1 MNMII
6 QKISC
11 VLLLIT
17 LVCLTGCTEP
27 NINTARAESPAR
39 IEMVPLRKPLAKIAA
54 PDNRRTHIAQTT
66 GELTLRHALALALM
80 HNPELK
86 SWSWEIRVS
95 EADQLQASLR
105 PNPELKFDS
114 EQLGASEGAEST
126 VRLSQLIEMGDK
138 RRKRIRLASLGRDAA
153 AMDYE
158 ARRLDILTQVDKSF
172 IDVLA
177 ARQRLELTERFVELS
192 TRALDAVTAR
202 VQAGKD
208 SPVEKIRAQI
218 ALSNVKIKSAQAKQN
233 LVAARKNLAR
243 LWAAE
248 EPVFEKA
255 VGNFEEV
262 RPVPSSQDLA
272 RLIGN
277 NPDLARW
284 TVEIER
290 RRAAFDLA
298 KAKGKSDITL
308 SGGVQ
313 YLEGSAE
320 TAMVVGI
327 SLPLPFFD
335 VNQGGRMRAAN
346 RLAQAAEQQ
355 KAARMRINIA
365 LTKAHQALSNA
376 FIKTT
381 ELKNNVLQNAQT
393 LLDAATE
400 GYRQGKF
407 DYLHVLDAQ
416 RTYFQA
422 RLQHLDSL
430 AACHK
435 ARADV
440 ERLIGQSLENVN
452 QTPETKQLSQNLNK
466 EATK

>member
-1 MNMII
+1 MNMTLE
-6 QKISC
+6 KIC
-11 VLLLIT
+11 WAVLLTVI
-17 LVCLTGCTEP
+17 VCLGGCAES
-27 NINTARAESPAR
+27 NINTAGAESPAR
-39 IEMVPLRKPLAKIAA
+39 IEMAPVRRPAAEIA
-54 PDNRRTHIAQTT
+54 DNGSGRTNIEPTT
-66 GELTLRHALALALM
+66 GDLTLRGALALALV

-86 SWSWEIRVS
+86 SSSWQIRIS

-105 PNPELKFDS
+105 PNPELGIES
-114 EQLGASEGAEST
+114 EQLGSTEGAEST
-126 VRLSQLIEMGDK
+126 VMLSQLIEMGDK
-138 RRKRIRLASLGRDAA
+138 RRKRIRAASLGRDLA

-177 ARQRLELTERFVELS
+177 AQHRLELTERFVELS
-192 TRALDAVTAR
+192 TRALDAVEAR

-208 SPVEKIRAQI
+208 SPIEKIRAQI

-233 LVAARKNLAR
+233 LVAARKNLAS
-243 LWAAE
+243 LWAADK
-248 EPVFEKA
+248 PVFEKA
-255 VGNFEEV
+255 VADFDEV
-262 RPVPSSQDLA
+262 RPVPSSQALA
-272 RLIGN
+272 DLIGN
-277 NPDLARW
+277 HPDLARW
-284 TVEIER
+284 AVEIEQ

-308 SGGVQ
+308 AGGIQ

-320 TAMVVGI
+320 TAMVVGV

-335 VNQGGRMRAAN
+335 VNQGGKMRAAN
-346 RLAQAAEQQ
+346 RLAQANEQQ
-355 KAARMRINIA
+355 KVARMRINIA
-365 LTKAHQALSNA
+365 LTRAHQALSNA
-376 FIKTT
+376 YMEAT

-400 GYRQGKF
+400 GYEQGKF

-416 RTYFQA
+416 RTYFEA

-430 AACHK
+430 TACHK

-440 ERLIGQSLENVN
+440 ERLIGQSLENAN
-452 QTPETKQLSQNLNK
+452 QTPEIKQPSPKPGTEETK
-466 EATK
+466 

>member
-1 MNMII
+1 MK
-6 QKISC
+6 KIC
-11 VLLLIT
+11 WAVLLT
-17 LVCLTGCTEP
+17 VLVCLGGCAEG
-27 NINTARAESPAR
+27 NINTAGAEPPAR
-39 IEMVPLRKPLAKIAA
+39 IEMPPVRRPPAEIAA
-54 PDNRRTHIAQTT
+54 PDNKLKNIEQTT
-66 GELTLRHALALALM
+66 GDLTLRHALALVLV

-86 SWSWEIRVS
+86 SSSWQIRIS
-95 EADQLQASLR
+95 EANQLGASLR
-105 PNPELKFDS
+105 PNPEVEFEA
-114 EQLGASEGAEST
+114 EQLGASEGTETT

-138 RRKRIRLASLGRDAA
+138 RRKRIRVASLGRDLA

-158 ARRLDILTQVDKSF
+158 ARRLDVLTQVDKSF

-177 ARQRLELTERFVELS
+177 ARQQLELTGQFVSLS
-192 TRALDAVTAR
+192 TRALDAVDAR
-202 VQAGKD
+202 VRAGKD
-208 SPVEKIRAQI
+208 SPIEKTRAEI
-218 ALSNVKIKSAQAKQN
+218 ALSNVRIKSAQAKQD
-233 LVAARKNLAR
+233 LDAARRNLAR
-243 LWAAE
+243 LWGSDK
-248 EPVFEKA
+248 PVFEKA
-255 VGNFEEV
+255 VGKLDKV
-262 RPVPSSQDLA
+262 APVPSPEALA
-272 RLIGN
+272 DLIGN

-284 TVEIER
+284 VVEIEQ

-320 TAMVVGI
+320 TAMVVGV

-346 RLAQAAEQQ
+346 RLAQANEQQ
-355 KAARMRINIA
+355 KAAEMRINIA
-365 LTKAHQALSNA
+365 LTRAHQALSNA

-400 GYRQGKF
+400 GYKQGKF

-416 RTYFQA
+416 RTYFEA
-422 RLQHLDSL
+422 RLQHLESL

-452 QTPETKQLSQNLNK
+452 QTPETKQPSPKPGK
-466 EATK
+466 EETK

>member
-1 MNMII
+1 MVI

-11 VLLLIT
+11 ILLLIT
-17 LVCLTGCTEP
+17 LVCLAGCTEP
-27 NINTARAESPAR
+27 NIDTARAESPAR
-39 IEMVPLRKPLAKIAA
+39 IEMPPIHKPAAEIAA
-54 PDNRRTHIAQTT
+54 PDNSRTTIEQTT
-66 GELTLRHALALALM
+66 GDLTLRHALALALM

-86 SWSWEIRVS
+86 SWSWEIRVA
-95 EADQLQASLR
+95 EADRLQASLR
-105 PNPELKFDS
+105 PNPALELGA

-126 VRLSQLIEMGDK
+126 IRLSQLIEMGDK
-138 RRKRIRLASLGRDAA
+138 RRKRIRLASLGKDTA

-172 IDVLA
+172 IDALA
-177 ARQRLELTERFVELS
+177 ARRRLELTERFVELS
-192 TRALDAVTAR
+192 VRALDAVAAR

-208 SPVEKIRAQI
+208 SPVERTRAQI
-218 ALSNVKIKSAQAKQN
+218 AVSNVKIESAKAKQN
-233 LVAARKNLAR
+233 LAAARKNLAA
-243 LWAAE
+243 LWAADK
-248 EPVFEKA
+248 PVFEKA
-255 VGNFEEV
+255 VGNFEQLQ
-262 RPVPSSQDLA
+262 PVPSWQELA
-272 RLIGN
+272 ALIDN

-298 KAKGKSDITL
+298 RAKGKSDITL

-313 YLEGSAE
+313 YLEESAE
-320 TAMVVGI
+320 SAMVVG
-327 SLPLPFFD
+327 LAVALPFFD

-365 LTKAHQALSNA
+365 LTGAHQALSNA
-376 FIKTT
+376 FTEAT
-381 ELKNNVLQNAQT
+381 ELKNNVLQNAQA

-416 RTYFQA
+416 ETYFEA
-422 RLQHLDSL
+422 RLRHLEAL

-435 ARADV
+435 ARAAV
-440 ERLIGQSLENVN
+440 ERLIGQSLENAN
-452 QTPETKQLSQNLNK
+452 QPPKTKQPSPKPGKEETK
-466 EATK
+466 

>member
-1 MNMII
+1 MNII
-6 QKISC
+6 MEKIC
-11 VLLLIT
+11 WAVLLT
-17 LVCLTGCTEP
+17 VLVCLGGCAEG
-27 NINTARAESPAR
+27 NINTAGAEPPAR
-39 IEMVPLRKPLAKIAA
+39 IEMPLVRRPPAEIAA
-54 PDNRRTHIAQTT
+54 PDNSRTNIEPAT
-66 GELTLRHALALALM
+66 GDLTLRRALALALV

-86 SWSWEIRVS
+86 SSSWQIRIS
-95 EADQLQASLR
+95 EANQLQASLR
-105 PNPELKFDS
+105 PNPELEFES
-114 EQLGASEGAEST
+114 EQLGASEGTETT

-138 RRKRIRLASLGRDAA
+138 RRKRIRAASLGRDLA

-158 ARRLDILTQVDKSF
+158 ARRLDILTEVDKSF

-177 ARQRLELTERFVELS
+177 ARQQLELTERFVELS
-192 TRALDAVTAR
+192 TRALDAVAAR

-208 SPVEKIRAQI
+208 SPIEKIRAQI

-243 LWAAE
+243 LWGSDK
-248 EPVFEKA
+248 PVFEKA
-255 VGNFEEV
+255 VGDFEEV
-262 RPVPSSQDLA
+262 QPVPSSQDLA
-272 RLIGN
+272 DLIGN

-284 TVEIER
+284 AVEIEQ

-313 YLEGSAE
+313 YLEGSDE

-327 SLPLPFFD
+327 SLPLPFFN
-335 VNQGGRMRAAN
+335 VNQGGKMRAAN
-346 RLAQAAEQQ
+346 RLAQANEQQ

-365 LTKAHQALSNA
+365 LTRAHQALSNA

-400 GYRQGKF
+400 GYKQGKF

-416 RTYFQA
+416 RTYFEA
-422 RLQHLDSL
+422 RLQHLESL

-440 ERLIGQSLENVN
+440 ERLIGQSLENAN
-452 QTPETKQLSQNLNK
+452 QTPETKQPSPK
-466 EATK
+466 PGTEETK

>member
-1 MNMII
+1 MK
-6 QKISC
+6 KIC
-11 VLLLIT
+11 WAVLLT
-17 LVCLTGCTEP
+17 VLVCLGGCAEGD
-27 NINTARAESPAR
+27 INTAVAESPAR
-39 IEMVPLRKPLAKIAA
+39 IEMPPVRRPPKKIAA
-54 PDNRRTHIAQTT
+54 PDSSRTNIKPTT
-66 GELTLRHALALALM
+66 GDLTLRSALALALV

-86 SWSWEIRVS
+86 SSSWQIRIS
-95 EADQLQASLR
+95 EANQLQASLR
-105 PNPELKFDS
+105 PNPELEFEA

-126 VRLSQLIEMGDK
+126 VRLSQLIEMGNK
-138 RRKRIRLASLGRDAA
+138 RRKRIRLASLGRDLA

-158 ARRLDILTQVDKSF
+158 AKRLDILTQVDKNF

-177 ARQRLELTERFVELS
+177 ARHRLELTERFVELS
-192 TRALDAVTAR
+192 TRALDAVAAR

-208 SPVEKIRAQI
+208 APIEKIRAQI

-233 LVAARKNLAR
+233 LLAARKNLAR
-243 LWAAE
+243 LWGSDK
-248 EPVFEKA
+248 PVFEKA
-255 VGNFEEV
+255 VGEFDKV
-262 RPVPSSQDLA
+262 ASVPSSQALA
-272 RLIGN
+272 DLIGN

-284 TVEIER
+284 AVEIEQ

-335 VNQGGRMRAAN
+335 VNQGGKMRAAN
-346 RLAQAAEQQ
+346 RLAQANEQQ
-355 KAARMRINIA
+355 RAARMRINIA

-400 GYRQGKF
+400 GYKQGKF

-416 RTYFQA
+416 RTYFEA

-440 ERLIGQSLENVN
+440 ERLIGQSLENAN
-452 QTPETKQLSQNLNK
+452 QTPKTKQPSPKPGTEETK
-466 EATK
+466 